1 MPECDNDQQ
10 LADEFAE
17 FFAKKTDRIRSDLD
31 HYPEY
36 IPDHK
41 DIPVMDKFLPI
52 SQEEILKQYSAWR
65 PSIVKLTP
73 SPRRC

>member
-17 FFAKKTDRIRSDLD
+17 FFAEKIDRIMSDLD

-41 DIPVMDKFLPI
+41 DVPVMDKFLPI
-52 SQEEILKQYSAWR
+52 SQEKNTKTIFSMETKHCELD
-65 PSIVKLTP
+65 SIPT
-73 SPRRC
+73 